1 MTRPHP
7 RSLLLFLILG
17 LAGCPVSDDDD
28 SAVADDDDDDSAGDD
43 DDSTGPI
50 PVPEAYEFPSRQGAD
65 VSSVS
70 YGGQVFRHVLIA
82 DLKRRVDGM
91 TTRLDGGWF
100 PAEGEVVGELDFY
113 LEFDDGASSD
123 IDHGVQ
129 TTPAPAQTTY
139 GDISSGKDLLGKLAG
154 NDPVGQHV
162 DWSTGFVGWGDAGT
176 FTPETLVRAWFDQ
189 LEDQAIDWSNGTYP
203 LAPDG
208 TPVSSVAV
216 TADGLDL
223 GQLLQ
228 KFLLGAVAFSQ
239 GADDY
244 LDDDT
249 EGKGLLAD
257 HTALEDGAPY
267 TALEHAW
274 DEGFGYF
281 GAARTYAD
289 RDDAAIA
296 DTPWADADGDG
307 AVDLLT
313 EYTFGHAQNAAKRDN
328 CGDCTAP
335 TDFSGRAFDAFLA
348 GRTLITNAPGPLT
361 GAELETLR
369 TLRDQALTGWE
380 AAIAAT
386 AVHYINDTL
395 ADYANW
401 DSEPSFEDLAKHW
414 SELKGFALSFQF
426 NPHSPLSD
434 TDFATLHGY
443 IGDAPVSPEADTA
456 TIEAYLSDLRAA
468 RALLGTAYSFP
479 SENLGDED
487 GAGGW

>member
-1 MTRPHP
+1 MMNSHP
-7 RSLLLFLILG
+7 RSLLLFLVLG

-28 SAVADDDDDDSAGDD
+28 SAVTDDDDTVGDD

-50 PVPEAYEFPSRQGAD
+50 PVPDTYDFPSRQGAD

-70 YGGQVFRHVLIA
+70 YGGQVFRHVLMA
-82 DLKRRVDGM
+82 DMKRRVDGM

-100 PAEGEVVGELDFY
+100 PTEGEVVGELSFY
-113 LEFDDGASSD
+113 LAFDDGSSAD
-123 IDHGVQ
+123 VDHGVE
-129 TTPAPAQTTY
+129 TSPDPAQATY

-162 DWSTGFVGWGDAGT
+162 DWATGFVGWGAPGAY
-176 FTPETLVRAWFDQ
+176 TPETLVRAWFEQ

-203 LAPDG
+203 LGPDG
-208 TPVSSVAV
+208 LPVSSVAV
-216 TADGLDL
+216 TAEGRDL

-249 EGKGLLAD
+249 EGKGLLSD
-257 HTALEDGAPY
+257 HTTLEDGAPY

-281 GAARTYAD
+281 GAERAYAD

-296 DTPWADADGDG
+296 ETPWDDADGDG
-307 AVDLLT
+307 AVDLLS
-313 EYTFGHAQNAAKRDN
+313 EYTFGHAQNAVKRDD

-348 GRTLITNAPGPLT
+348 GRTLLTNADGPLSA
-361 GAELETLR
+361 GELETLR
-369 TLRDQALTGWE
+369 TLRDQALTAWE
-380 AAIAAT
+380 RAIAAT
-386 AVHYINDTL
+386 AVHYVNDTL
-395 ADYANW
+395 GDYADW
-401 DSEPSFEDLAKHW
+401 DAEPSFEDLAKHW

-434 TDFATLHGY
+434 ADFATLHGY
-443 IGDAPVSPEADTA
+443 LGDAPVSPEAGSA
-456 TIEAYLSDLRAA
+456 TVDAYLADLRAA
-468 RALLGTAYSFP
+468 RALLGTAYGLP
-479 SENLGDED
+479 SENLGAED
-487 GAGGW
+487 GSGGW